1 MHLAGNQIA
10 ACQSNLRNLLSSLLL
25 YCGNLSHWHPLI
37 WRLMGL
43 CTKLLPAH
51 TYIYKHIRTC
61 IYYVYMFAIFKR
73 KKNKLFKFYWFVTIF
88 TSASTKAEN
97 KTTSEERHHKAAHAV
112 GWNRLMSRICLMINL
127 RSAPQSPVSFC
138 NTAGIL
144 KIFKQLTFVTFLQS
158 VDISLWPL
166 LTARQISAKNR
177 IKEK

>member
-73 KKNKLFKFYWFVTIF
+73 KKKQPLQILLVRYNIYKCKHQSRKQNNKWR
-88 TSASTKAEN
+88 
-97 KTTSEERHHKAAHAV
+97 KT
-112 GWNRLMSRICLMINL
+112 
-127 RSAPQSPVSFC
+127 PQSSTCCRV
-138 NTAGIL
+138 
-144 KIFKQLTFVTFLQS
+144 KQINEPNLLNDQPPLSTSVARFFLQYS
-158 VDISLWPL
+158 WDFE
-166 LTARQISAKNR
+166 NF
-177 IKEK
+177 